1 VFATLVTNGIVTT
14 REELHHVLHPRV
26 HRDAVVSKGHFV
38 KLHNE
43 AREHPCLVHRVEI
56 VHAITTL
63 VAMEVGCIQQMVTKM
78 SKKYMVRKI
87 AVEWLHKEVVASNLT

>member
-1 VFATLVTNGIVTT
+1 MYG
-14 REELHHVLHPRV
+14 
-26 HRDAVVSKGHFV
+26 
-38 KLHNE
+38 
-43 AREHPCLVHRVEI
+43 VEI

-78 SKKYMVRKI
+78 SKEYMVRKF